1 MSSLLVLALLFAPA
15 AAPGDD
21 FHQRML
27 QGRLAEAGRSGPGYQ
42 KQLWSTIGT
51 PMTDTLKG
59 CIASNA
65 PADKS
70 PFTLVA
76 DVQPDGRTA
85 RIEVQPQ
92 TALATCLAG
101 QFATWKLP
109 PPPAAPRPYP
119 IEIDIS
125 ITP

>member
-1 MSSLLVLALLFAPA
+1 MSALLALALLLAPA
-15 AAPGDD
+15 PAHD
-21 FHQRML
+21 FHDRVT
-27 QGRLAEAGRSGPGYQ
+27 QGKLAEGAAAGPAYQ
-42 KQLWSTIGT
+42 KQLWGKIGH
-51 PMTDTLKG
+51 PMTDALRG

-76 DVQPDGRTA
+76 NVQADGRPA
-85 RIEVQPQ
+85 SIEVQPE
-92 TALATCLAG
+92 THLASCLAG
-101 QFATWKLP
+101 QFAAWNLP
-109 PPPAAPRPYP
+109 PPPAQPRPYP